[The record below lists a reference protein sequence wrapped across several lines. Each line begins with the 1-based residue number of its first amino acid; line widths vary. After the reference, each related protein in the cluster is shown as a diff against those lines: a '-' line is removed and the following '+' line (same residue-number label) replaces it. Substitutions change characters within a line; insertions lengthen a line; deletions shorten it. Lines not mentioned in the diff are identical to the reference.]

1 MTPQELAAMQAGL
14 DPRAYY
20 QDPYAAARAGQ
31 VDPETLPPRGATP
44 IVPKGPRP
52 TGQEQ
57 LQNFMSRAGQAAS
70 AIPSQIGQQYAQL
83 KQRFPQAGGYGR
95 TALAATAALPAVGTS
110 LEELQAGR
118 PLGAVA
124 ALAPAGLS
132 AIGAGMLGRTGQAMI
147 GKGGVAGTAVGLGLM
162 GLGAILPGAAA
173 QGAESVRQDVT
184 GKPTK
189 GKEGEFS
196 TQMAM
201 AQQMGELGATQYRTN
216 MGTYTSAMKD
226 LSKFYSDQSY
236 YDLQRNVPIIEKMK
250 NSELTRQQALMN
262 TQGQLQGMLGVLATG
277 GALAQ
282 GAQANTAGLIGT
294 ALTAAPYAGSV
305 LQAPQIRFG

>member
-1 MTPQELAAMQAGL
+1 MVMPQFGGVPGL
-14 DPRAYY
+14 PTGPQPFAPSLTQEQLNQLSPEDLNRV
-20 QDPYAAARAGQ
+20 QRQLGRAG
-31 VDPETLPPRGATP
+31 A
-44 IVPKGPRP
+44 PRP

-57 LQNFMSRAGQAAS
+57 LQNFLGRATQAAS
-70 AIPSQIGQQYAQL
+70 ALPAQIGQQYAQL

-95 TALAATAALPAVGTS
+95 TALGVAAAVPALGAS
-110 LEELQAGR
+110 YQELQEGR

-132 AIGAGMLGRTGQAMI
+132 AAGAAML

-173 QGAESVRQDVT
+173 QGAESARQSAT
-184 GKPTK
+184 GEPTR

-196 TQMAM
+196 TQLAM
-201 AQQMGELGATQYRTN
+201 AGKMGELGATQYRN
-216 MGTYTSAMKD
+216 QMATYTSSLKD
-226 LSKFYSDQSY
+226 LSSHYSNQNY
-236 YDLQRNVPIIEKMK
+236 LDLQRNVPIIEKMK
-250 NSELTRQQALMN
+250 NNEVVRQQALMN

-282 GAQANTAGLIGT
+282 GAQAETGATLRT

>member
-1 MTPQELAAMQAGL
+1 MAMPQFGGVPGL
-14 DPRAYY
+14 PTGPQMFAPSLT
-20 QDPYAAARAGQ
+20 QEQ
-31 VDPETLPPRGATP
+31 LNQLSPEDLNRVQRQLGTAGAT
-44 IVPKGPRP
+44 RP

-57 LQNFMSRAGQAAS
+57 LQNFLGRAGEVAR
-70 AIPSQIGQQYAQL
+70 AIPGQVGQQVAQL

-95 TALAATAALPAVGTS
+95 TALGVAASIPALGAS
-110 LEELQAGR
+110 YQELQEGR
-118 PLGAVA
+118 PFGAAA

-132 AIGAGMLGRTGQAMI
+132 AAGAAML

-173 QGAESVRQDVT
+173 QGAESARQSAT
-184 GKPTK
+184 GEPTR

-196 TQMAM
+196 TQLAM
-201 AQQMGELGATQYRTN
+201 AGKVGELGATQYRTQ
-216 MGTYTSAMKD
+216 MGTYTSALKD
-226 LSKFYSDQSY
+226 LSSHYSDQAY
-236 YDLQRNVPIIEKMK
+236 IDLQRNVPIIEKMK
-250 NSELTRQQALMN
+250 NNEVVRQQALMN

-282 GAQANTAGLIGT
+282 GAQAETGATLRT

>member
-1 MTPQELAAMQAGL
+1 
-14 DPRAYY
+14 
-20 QDPYAAARAGQ
+20 
-31 VDPETLPPRGATP
+31 
-44 IVPKGPRP
+44 
-52 TGQEQ
+52 
-57 LQNFMSRAGQAAS
+57 
-70 AIPSQIGQQYAQL
+70 
-83 KQRFPQAGGYGR
+83 
-95 TALAATAALPAVGTS
+95 
-110 LEELQAGR
+110 
-118 PLGAVA
+118 
-124 ALAPAGLS
+124 
-132 AIGAGMLGRTGQAMI
+132 ML

-173 QGAESVRQDVT
+173 QGAESTRQSVT

-201 AQQMGELGATQYRTN
+201 AQQMGELGATQYRTQ
-216 MGTYTSAMKD
+216 MGTYTSALKD
-226 LSKFYSDQSY
+226 LSSHYSDQAY
-236 YDLQRNVPIIEKMK
+236 LDLQRNVPIIEKMK
-250 NSELTRQQALMN
+250 NNEVVRQQALMN

-282 GAQANTAGLIGT
+282 GAQAETGATLRT